1 MSSTKRP
8 LVPGDIV
15 LGEALLCDV
24 YGEHDVLLLRRGHVI
39 SNERLLDKM
48 MERGVFVDDAD
59 YALFP
64 SAQKKEESPQEPNDT
79 RSSLRLIQQA
89 NFQLDQLLVKLTEG
103 DRDTKLLS
111 DLKEIATQIREAVE
125 INPDVALASIL
136 FNQKADGYSA
146 RHSVAT
152 AIIVLLMAQSMQ
164 KPESEIDAIVGA
176 ALTMNVSLYALQEVL
191 QSRESGPTPQ
201 EAETI
206 RRHPQASVEI
216 LKQLGLTDEAW
227 LACVAHHHENID
239 GTGYPMGR
247 SGADIPENAKLI
259 ATADRYTA
267 LIAPRSYR
275 PSILS
280 GEALR
285 NMLMDRGKGT
295 DEAMAANFVRV
306 LGIYPPGSF
315 VKLASGEIAIVTKRT
330 KNSRAPIVHALLA
343 PRGSPLPFPHKRE
356 TEHERYAIREA
367 VRPDWS
373 IIPFTMQHIWGKEAS
388 D

>member
-1 MSSTKRP
+1 M
-8 LVPGDIV
+8 PGDIV

-39 SNERLLDKM
+39 SSEHLLEKM
-48 MERGVFVDDAD
+48 MDRGIFVDDAD

-64 SAQKKEESPQEPNDT
+64 SAQKNDAAPQESKDT

-89 NFQLDQLLVKLTEG
+89 NLQLDQLLAALAEG
-103 DRDTKLLS
+103 DRGTQVLS
-111 DLKEIATQIREAVE
+111 GLQEVAGQIMEAVE

-136 FNQKADGYSA
+136 FKQNADGYSA

-152 AIIVLLMAQSMQ
+152 AIIVLLMAQAMQ
-164 KPESEIDAIVGA
+164 KTESEIHAIVGA
-176 ALTMNVSLYALQEVL
+176 AISMNASLYKLQEVL
-191 QSRESGPTPQ
+191 QSRESGPTPE
-201 EAETI
+201 EAEII
-206 RRHPQASVEI
+206 RQHPQASIAI
-216 LKQLGLTDEAW
+216 LKQLGVTDEAW
-227 LACVAHHHENID
+227 LAYVHHHHENID
-239 GTGYPMGR
+239 GTGYPMGI

-285 NMLMDRGKGT
+285 SMLMDRGKGI
-295 DEAMAANFVRV
+295 DETMAANFVRV

-373 IIPFTMQHIWGKEAS
+373 IIPFNMQHIWGKEAS